1 MTQQKARTHE
11 ESMDRHFDSG
21 DGAGRRYGEHIC
33 GWARPRAFCRNRYLQ
48 WHRRLAIWTRIGA
61 ASARPAGPTGP
72 TAAPAGMAG
81 SDRTAEKEEGADSVL
96 RAVRSL
102 LFNESI
108 VNRCVKF
115 IKQISRLV
123 RSHGCNV
130 YRWEPTCCKM
140 AWVVGLLIFSIP
152 GVRSI
157 KSRYG
162 LKPTCFIT
170 WVTSW
175 GAYFPAFFWS
185 SVSPK

>member
-108 VNRCVKF
+108 VEASNPVPTPLLGHRC
-115 IKQISRLV
+115 
-123 RSHGCNV
+123 RSSQEITGS
-130 YRWEPTCCKM
+130 PTP
-140 AWVVGLLIFSIP
+140 FS
-152 GVRSI
+152 
-157 KSRYG
+157 
-162 LKPTCFIT
+162 
-170 WVTSW
+170 TSNHYLRICPR
-175 GAYFPAFFWS
+175 ASFSLSNPNIAA
-185 SVSPK
+185 

>member
-81 SDRTAEKEEGADSVL
+81 SDRTAEKEEGEVQATYYHSEVVPAMEAL
-96 RAVRSL
+96 RVPVDKL
-102 LFNESI
+102 EMI
-108 VNRCVKF
+108 VDK
-115 IKQISRLV
+115 
-123 RSHGCNV
+123 
-130 YRWEPTCCKM
+130 E
-140 AWVVGLLIFSIP
+140 AWPMPSYGDLIFE
-152 GVRSI
+152 V
-157 KSRYG
+157 
-162 LKPTCFIT
+162 
-170 WVTSW
+170 
-175 GAYFPAFFWS
+175 
-185 SVSPK
+185 